1 MKANFQLADIDRQSL
16 FHPATSIADHLEH
29 GPLIAATAKGIWVQ
43 DQTGRDLMDF
53 GAGLWCVNVGYG
65 RAELADAAAAAVRN
79 LSYFPLFFSCSNEP
93 VIRLADRILS
103 QFHEHAGAK
112 HLSKVFF
119 GSSGSDANDTNVK
132 LVRYYNNLRK
142 LPRKKKIISRWGA
155 YHGSTLASASL
166 TGIPGY
172 HKAFDLP
179 GPDVIHVSC
188 PHFYRFAEGGETEE
202 RFVNRMVDE
211 IKTVIAREGADTI
224 AAFIAEPVMGTG
236 GVIVP
241 PRGYF
246 EKVQAVLDENDI
258 LFIADE
264 VISGLGRTG
273 EYYATGLFSLKPD
286 IVTLAKGL
294 TSAYFPL
301 SASVISE
308 RIWQVLR
315 DASPETGPFMH
326 GFTYSGH
333 PVGGAIAMANLDIIE
348 REGLI
353 GNAAK
358 MGALLI
364 QRMRER
370 LADHPY
376 VGDVRGVGLMV
387 GIEFVADKKGNRP
400 FKAGA
405 YPHRLVQQQ
414 ASQRSLLVRAL
425 PFGNVTSLSPPLS
438 ITADEVEEGVNRYAA
453 AAEAAIPAIR
463 ELAATS

>member
-1 MKANFQLADIDRQSL
+1 M
-16 FHPATSIADHLEH
+16 
-29 GPLIAATAKGIWVQ
+29 
-43 DQTGRDLMDF
+43 
-53 GAGLWCVNVGYG
+53 
-65 RAELADAAAAAVRN
+65 VR
-79 LSYFPLFFSCSNEP
+79 
-93 VIRLADRILS
+93 
-103 QFHEHAGAK
+103 
-112 HLSKVFF
+112 
-119 GSSGSDANDTNVK
+119 
-132 LVRYYNNLRK
+132 
-142 LPRKKKIISRWGA
+142 
-155 YHGSTLASASL
+155 TLASASL

-172 HKAFDLP
+172 HTAFDLP
-179 GPDVIHVSC
+179 GPDVIHASC
-188 PHFYRFAEGGETEE
+188 PHFYRFAKDGENEE
-202 RFVNRMVDE
+202 LFVDRMVEE
-211 IKTVIAREGADTI
+211 IKDIIMREGADTI

-236 GVIVP
+236 GVILP

-246 EKVQAVLDENDI
+246 EKVQSLLDENDI

-273 EYYATGLFSLKPD
+273 EYYATGLYSLKPD

-315 DASPETGPFMH
+315 EASPEVGPFMH

-353 GNAAK
+353 GNSQR

-364 QRMRER
+364 NRLRER

-376 VGDVRGVGLMV
+376 VGDVRGIGLMV
-387 GIEFVADKKGNRP
+387 GIEFVADKKCRSA

-405 YPHRLVQQQ
+405 YPHRLVQKE
-414 ASQRSLLVRAL
+414 ASELSLLVRAL
-425 PFGNVTSLSPPLS
+425 PYGSVTSLSPPLS
-438 ITADEVEEGVNRYAA
+438 ITADEVAEGVDRYVRAA
-453 AAEAAIPAIR
+453 DAAIPAMR
-463 ELAATS
+463 ELTTS